1 MSERGDLDRI
11 PVAPGALPFFGHGL
25 RLLADPL
32 GFISSLGGKN
42 ALSRIRLGP
51 LTIVMVCDPDTSR
64 SVLLDDRTFDR
75 GGPLYDR
82 SREFAG
88 NGLGTCTHSAHR
100 RQRRLCQPA
109 FAADR
114 LPGYAQA
121 MTASIDEVLASWS
134 PGQTIDVSAEMSKL
148 TVRVAVRTMFSSSF
162 PAHLVDQVADDFAV
176 IAKTMFRRMVMP
188 PIVNRMPTPGNR
200 RYYGARQRLR
210 AVAADLIAQRR
221 TDPHDQSDLLSALM
235 RARDTDAGDDA
246 GLHDEELVDQV
257 FTFLFAGAET
267 SASTLAWALYLL
279 SQHPQARSQVNS
291 EVDQHLTAATASAS
305 DLPNMPT
312 LDLVLREALRLYPA
326 GWLLTR
332 VVSATTQLDGVTIPA
347 GTIVAVS
354 PHLIHRRAD
363 LYADPGEFAPERWHS
378 TTAGITTYI
387 PFGAGARRCI
397 GDQFG
402 LLEAGL
408 ALATITA
415 RWDLTPVSTRP
426 VSVSLEHLPA
436 PKNLMMTLT
445 PRAHSSTAA
454 SA

>member
-1 MSERGDLDRI
+1 
-11 PVAPGALPFFGHGL
+11 
-25 RLLADPL
+25 
-32 GFISSLGGKN
+32 
-42 ALSRIRLGP
+42 
-51 LTIVMVCDPDTSR
+51 LTIVIVCDPDLSR

-88 NGLGTCTHSAHR
+88 DGLGTCPHSRHR

-109 FAADR
+109 FAPDR
-114 LPGYAQA
+114 LSGYGDA
-121 MTASIDEVLASWS
+121 MIASIDEVLASWT
-134 PGQTIDVSAEMSKL
+134 PGSTIDVSAEMSKL
-148 TVRVAVRTMFSSSF
+148 TVRIAVRTMFSASF
-162 PAHLVDQVADDFAV
+162 PTRLVDQVADDFAV
-176 IAKTMFRRMVMP
+176 IAKTMFRRMVLP
-188 PIVNRMPTPGNR
+188 PLVNRLPTPGNR
-200 RYYGARQRLR
+200 RYYQARDRLR

-221 TDPHDQSDLLSALM
+221 TDPRDQSDLLSALM
-235 RARDTDAGDDA
+235 RARDTDASADNT

-267 SASTLAWALYLL
+267 TASTLAWALYLL
-279 SQHPQARSQVNS
+279 SQHEQAHHQVS
-291 EVDQHLTAATASAS
+291 LEVDRHLTAATASVR
-305 DLPNMPT
+305 DLPKLTT
-312 LDLVLREALRLYPA
+312 LDLVVREALRLYPA

-332 VVSATTQLDGVTIPA
+332 VVSATTQLDGITLPE

-363 LYADPGEFAPERWHS
+363 IYPDPGEFAPERWLA
-378 TTAGITTYI
+378 TTPGPTTYV

-402 LLEAGL
+402 LQETGL

-415 RWDLTPVSTRP
+415 RWQLTPVATRP

-436 PKNLMMTLT
+436 PKNLLMRLT
-445 PRAHSSTAA
+445 PRTPTEPTTTAQA
-454 SA
+454 